1 MEEHSPAYDK
11 FVWDVQRLQLGRYRT
26 TLPVRRSNGIGL
38 DSISVDTIARRP
50 QEDEEEEEEATRK
63 DKKEQKSDQEGQ
75 EG

>member
-11 FVWDVQRLQLGRYRT
+11 FVWEVQRLQLGRYRT
-26 TLPVRRSNGIGL
+26 TLPVRGSNGIGL
-38 DSISVDTIARRP
+38 ASIFVDTIARRP
-50 QEDEEEEEEATRK
+50 QEDEEKEEATRK